1 MANLVPKK
9 TPQNRPFWR
18 VDFTELYGQ
27 NDDFLG
33 SIFDPVFEQK
43 NESFFD
49 TKNPVFESHLNK
61 VTGDGQISDFRGTP
75 DLDIWGS
82 HFGTPREGPGT
93 PKMTHFWAIFGP
105 PF

>member
-82 HFGTPREGPGT
+82 HFGTPGRVPGPL
-93 PKMTHFWAIFGP
+93 K
-105 PF
+105 